1 MLLADDHHDG
11 MMGHG
16 TKTHVGHKDSGHLA
30 VGNRQNEG
38 KERVL
43 MGKWIFLRIVMVNV
57 SFFFFGAI
65 ENAAAAE
72 LKVGDEAP
80 GFIVASTLDKEVDYY
95 RDYYG
100 KHHLILTFIANA
112 FGPTC
117 TDDSVGH
124 QRNLHFYDRLNTKV
138 LVIDRDDVGTNK
150 QFIKAYKLE
159 FPVGSSVTARVG
171 QEHGVYPKQEPYPT
185 PRFKRCTLIIDKAG
199 IIRYIRDGSPD
210 YKEVLNFLVK
220 LEEEFKG
227 K

>member
-1 MLLADDHHDG
+1 MSRKKEKQRSGEKILKEGDSKPKKTSLILAMLSLLFCLWWA
-11 MMGHG
+11 
-16 TKTHVGHKDSGHLA
+16 L
-30 VGNRQNEG
+30 GNAG
-38 KERVL
+38 
-43 MGKWIFLRIVMVNV
+43 
-57 SFFFFGAI
+57 
-65 ENAAAAE
+65 AAE

-80 GFIVASTLDKEVDYY
+80 GFIVASTLDKEIDYY

-112 FGPTC
+112 FGPNC

-124 QRNLHFYDRLNTKV
+124 QRNLHFYNRLNTKL

-150 QFIKAYKLE
+150 QFIKAHWLE

-171 QEHGVYPKQEPYPT
+171 QEHGVYPTQEPYPT
-185 PRFKRCTLIIDKAG
+185 PRFKRRTLIIDKAG
-199 IIRYIRDGSPD
+199 IVRYIKDGSPD
-210 YKEVLNFLVK
+210 YKEIMDFLVK

>member
-1 MLLADDHHDG
+1 MR
-11 MMGHG
+11 
-16 TKTHVGHKDSGHLA
+16 KDRAL
-30 VGNRQNEG
+30 E
-38 KERVL
+38 
-43 MGKWIFLRIVMVNV
+43 IIMVSV
-57 SFFFFGAI
+57 SFFLLLNWG
-65 ENAAAAE
+65 NGRAAE

-80 GFIVASTLDKEVDYY
+80 GFIVASTLDKEIDYY

-150 QFIKAYKLE
+150 QFIKAHWLE

-171 QEHGVYPKQEPYPT
+171 QEHGVYPTQEPYPT
-185 PRFKRCTLIIDKAG
+185 PRFKRRTLIIDKAG
-199 IIRYIRDGSPD
+199 IVRYIKDGSPE
-210 YKEVLNFLVK
+210 YKEILNFLVK
-220 LEEEFKG
+220 LKEEFKG